1 VTDRTQRR
9 PSEPRSRGSRV
20 RAAGHDGT
28 RRGGGLFDAVAARA
42 YGRLRS
48 TTCDTRHH
56 DVVKNV
62 SRRGLVGMGIAGEL
76 VPSVSLTVADSM
88 TGDLMG
94 GDSARAA

>member
-1 VTDRTQRR
+1 MTA
-9 PSEPRSRGSRV
+9 
-20 RAAGHDGT
+20 RAAAAVCSMQWPRERT
-28 RRGGGLFDAVAARA
+28 VACGLPPV
-42 YGRLRS
+42 
-48 TTCDTRHH
+48 TRHH

-76 VPSVSLTVADSM
+76 VPSVSPTVADSM